1 MVCGFEYFVRE
12 LLLAEICIDD
22 TSRSNESTCQATL
35 ARIREQVCI
44 VSNLNTIKT
53 ISLIMSNIS
62 RIGITL
68 RHQRWIS
75 HQPIASLSSDCV
87 WLREPTSWNFISK
100 VHTFHTFFVPIQA
113 TPKHITLEV
122 ISIKKQVPCQNERKP
137 VRQAQEN
144 ACENRVII
152 IESIKKWFH
161 PHESKP
167 NANLSWETRI
177 QFLRANWSNTL
188 ANQSGSNLCPWRIN
202 VSQNKSLTEQPVS
215 VDPVEMKLSIFR
227 HVGCE

>member
-75 HQPIASLSSDCV
+75 HQPIASVSSDCV

-100 VHTFHTFFVPIQA
+100 AHTFHTFFVPIQA

-122 ISIKKQVPCQNERKP
+122 ISIKKQVPYQNEWKP
-137 VRQAQEN
+137 VQQAQEN
-144 ACENRVII
+144 ACENRVIK
-152 IESIKKWFH
+152 IESIEKWFH
-161 PHESKP
+161 PHESK
-167 NANLSWETRI
+167 SHD
-177 QFLRANWSNTL
+177 LRCCESKCATWSSQMPTCHEKQEFSFCVPIEATL
-188 ANQSGSNLCPWRIN
+188 WRITFEAIAIN
-202 VSQNKSLTEQPVS
+202 MS
-215 VDPVEMKLSIFR
+215 VLAE
-227 HVGCE
+227 